1 MARERQLQTAESQAE
16 SLEDIRRAVLLSS
29 RVQLNP
35 TGSNRARLQAFLT
48 LRSERPMAREA
59 GLDFT

>member
-16 SLEDIRRAVLLSS
+16 SLEDIRRAVLLSA

-48 LRSERPMAREA
+48 LMSERPMARED